1 MMRHVSEL
9 YLPAVLGVV
18 IATLLLLGAL
28 LAQGGGRTLKN
39 DHLVTVSK
47 RYDAPQ
53 NNAPDSDISDLRGS
67 LTR

>member
-1 MMRHVSEL
+1 MVRHVSEL

-28 LAQGGGRTLKN
+28 LAQGCGRALKD

-47 RYDAPQ
+47 RYD
-53 NNAPDSDISDLRGS
+53 ISDLRGS

>member
-1 MMRHVSEL
+1 MVRHVSEL

-28 LAQGGGRTLKN
+28 LAQGCGRALKD
-39 DHLVTVSK
+39 DHLVTASK

>member
-28 LAQGGGRTLKN
+28 LAQGGGRALKN

-53 NNAPDSDISDLRGS
+53 NNGPDSDISDLRGS